1 MKIKAAALLLTFF
14 ITRLAFGQAKSEDLK
29 IDTTI
34 TGFHFAANFSGTKV
48 YTPKG
53 PSDITGT
60 VNPSAFS
67 FTLMPQAT
75 YATAREQLDQLLQM
89 SVTGGYTQ
97 SDIIKKDTVINGNK
111 VYYVS
116 LKETLKRDD
125 YQNLVFDAF
134 VLIGDTAIVFTAG
147 DLDKGRYLAAFKKTF
162 FNFVSNAK

>member
-1 MKIKAAALLLTFF
+1 MHIKATALLLTLF
-14 ITRLAFGQAKSEDLK
+14 ITRFCFGQSKAEDLK

-34 TGFHFAANFSGTKV
+34 SGFHFAANFSGTLV

-60 VNPSAFS
+60 INPSAFS
-67 FTLMPQAT
+67 FSVLPQAT
-75 YATAREQLDQLLQM
+75 YASARAQIDQLLRM

-97 SDIIKKDTVINGNK
+97 SNIIKKDTVINGNK

-116 LKETLKRDD
+116 LKETLKGSD

-134 VLIGDTAIVFTAG
+134 VLRGDTAVIFTSG
-147 DLDKGRYLAAFKKTF
+147 DLDKGRYIEAFRKTF
-162 FNFVSNAK
+162 YTFRF